1 MYSKATQHTPY
12 IDAGTRA
19 TLVHI
24 LVQIGNSL
32 TSKSNL
38 AEALPWFRRAAADSS
53 VALQERNNMTAEDL
67 LLHVQTRLTALSS
80 LVKCLAGM
88 RWRESLEE
96 ANRVVT
102 LAQEE
107 FGERRVEV
115 LEMLVLVQT
124 TDEEVGDALTELLE
138 ALLP

>member
-1 MYSKATQHTPY
+1 MYSKATQHTPD
-12 IDAGTRA
+12 IDTATRT
-19 TLVHI
+19 TLVQV
-24 LVQIGNSL
+24 LMQIGNSF

-38 AEALPWFRRAAADSS
+38 AAPVPWFRRAAAESS
-53 VALQERNNMTAEDL
+53 VSLQERNTMTTKDL
-67 LLHVQTRLTALSS
+67 SMHEQARLTALSS
-80 LVKCLAGM
+80 LIKCLTGLKS
-88 RWRESLEE
+88 RESLEE
-96 ANRVVT
+96 ANRMVT

-124 TDEEVGDALTELLE
+124 ANGDNGDALAELLE